1 MTWVELL
8 QEMRSTLKEMGFAQI
23 PQLSSSRMIN
33 VESEPMHICPP
44 GSGRRRAVLIG
55 INYTGQEGEL
65 TACHDDCNNV
75 AEYLTTVQGFD
86 PSQMLILM
94 DDGKHTLPTKENIVN
109 AFKLLALYSQPGDV
123 VFVSFSGHGGRVVD
137 VSGDEDDGFDET
149 LIPLDFKTAGQI
161 VDDDILEIL
170 VKPLKTGVNTTVLID
185 CCHAGTVFDLPY
197 TFGADDDKMSREKGF
212 NFQDGSTPIDLD
224 YEKEKTKKKKLTPK
238 EEEKK
243 TKKKKKKKEKE
254 EEEDEKKKKKG
265 KDGPPE
271 APPRDAP
278 ISNIT
283 EPQKRF
289 NAEPAPPP
297 PTVCCQNCVV
307 L

>member
-8 QEMRSTLKEMGFAQI
+8 KEMRSTLKEMGFAQI

-94 DDGKHTLPTKENIVN
+94 DDGKHTLPTKANIVN

-137 VSGDEDDGFDET
+137 TSGDEVRNRVGT
-149 LIPLDFKTAGQI
+149 QVYAVYVL
-161 VDDDILEIL
+161 LEVHVSDSISC
-170 VKPLKTGVNTTVLID
+170 VLQL
-185 CCHAGTVFDLPY
+185 CR
-197 TFGADDDKMSREKGF
+197 KMVSMR
-212 NFQDGSTPIDLD
+212 L
-224 YEKEKTKKKKLTPK
+224 
-238 EEEKK
+238 
-243 TKKKKKKKEKE
+243 
-254 EEEDEKKKKKG
+254 
-265 KDGPPE
+265 
-271 APPRDAP
+271 
-278 ISNIT
+278 
-283 EPQKRF
+283 
-289 NAEPAPPP
+289 
-297 PTVCCQNCVV
+297 
-307 L
+307 